1 MLLQKLDIKPFYI
14 EVTMELEYQ
23 FWIAIKEKNNV
34 KTCRR
39 GVHKAV
45 IYDKCSICFL
55 KKSPSKSFVTK
66 YMLILDIQAYLIFL
80 IYFSTFLS

>member
-1 MLLQKLDIKPFYI
+1 
-14 EVTMELEYQ
+14 MELEYQ

-45 IYDKCSICFL
+45 IYDKCSIPFL
-55 KKSPSKSFVTK
+55 KKVLQSR
-66 YMLILDIQAYLIFL
+66 
-80 IYFSTFLS
+80 LSQNIC